1 MTDKQLKRLNRR
13 QLLELLL
20 IQTEQN
26 DQLRQQLEALQAK
39 LDEKNTA
46 IAQAGSMAEAHMKL
60 SRVFEA
66 ADAAAADYL
75 EDIRIRAERTRQ
87 LEEETNQNAAALLE
101 ETQRK
106 CQELERATTAYCQK
120 ILYNTR
126 QESQKRG

>member
-20 IQTEQN
+20 ILTEKN
-26 DQLRQQLEALQAK
+26 EQLQQQLEALQAK
-39 LDEKNTA
+39 LEEKNTH
-46 IAQAGSMAEAHMKL
+46 IAQAGTMAEAHMKL

-66 ADAAAADYL
+66 ADAAAAGYL
-75 EDIRIRAERTRQ
+75 EDIRSRSERTRQ
-87 LEEETNQNAAALLE
+87 LEEETNQKAAALLE

>member
-87 LEEETNQNAAALLE
+87 LEEETNQKAAALLE